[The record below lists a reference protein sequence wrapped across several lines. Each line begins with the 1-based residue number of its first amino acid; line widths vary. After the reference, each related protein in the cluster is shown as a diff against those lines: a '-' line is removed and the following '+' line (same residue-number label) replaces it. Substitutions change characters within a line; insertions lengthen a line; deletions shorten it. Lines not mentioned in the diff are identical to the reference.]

1 MVTECYNTCFVLRDG
16 DKHLLVDGGGGNTL
30 LAQLK
35 HAGFDWMDMSEIF
48 VTHKHVDHIMGIV
61 WMIRMICQHMKQGQY
76 EGEVTIYGHEEVIRI
91 LKEMAEMLYPK
102 KQTCYIGD
110 RLHLVVVEDG
120 EERTL
125 MGHKTTFFDIQSTKA
140 KQFGFCMDM
149 GNGEKFT
156 CCGDEPY
163 NECEKKYAENS
174 KWLLHEAFCL
184 FDQADR
190 FHPYEKHHSTAKDAS
205 ELAEQLGVQNLIRI
219 GTAGAFT
226 DELALG
232 DIFVA
237 LAAST
242 DSNYQHAFDLPGQ
255 YSPSASWALLTK
267 ALAASSDTGIP
278 FKAGNV
284 VTCDVF
290 YEFGDWWKKWAQMG
304 VQAVEMETAALYMNA
319 AYNHVNALS
328 MISISDNFVTG
339 AKSSVEER
347 QNSFTNMM
355 KLALETAVK

>member
-1 MVTECYNTCFVLRDG
+1 MSLHIAAKKGQIAESILLPGDPLRAEFIAENFLRGAEKYTDIR
-16 DKHLLVDGGGGNTL
+16 NMY
-30 LAQLK
+30 
-35 HAGFDWMDMSEIF
+35 GFTGTYKGVPVSVQGTGMGMPS
-48 VTHKHVDHIMGIV
+48 MGIYS
-61 WMIRMICQHMKQGQY
+61 W
-76 EGEVTIYGHEEVIRI
+76 
-91 LKEMAEMLYPK
+91 
-102 KQTCYIGD
+102 
-110 RLHLVVVEDG
+110 
-120 EERTL
+120 
-125 MGHKTTFFDIQSTKA
+125 
-140 KQFGFCMDM
+140 
-149 GNGEKFT
+149 
-156 CCGDEPY
+156 
-163 NECEKKYAENS
+163 
-174 KWLLHEAFCL
+174 
-184 FDQADR
+184 
-190 FHPYEKHHSTAKDAS
+190 
-205 ELAEQLGVQNLIRI
+205 ELITEYGVQNLIRI

-255 YSPSASWALLTK
+255 YSPSASWALLTT
-267 ALAASSDTGIP
+267 ARAASSDTGIP

-290 YEFGDWWKKWAQMG
+290 YEFGDWWKKWAKMG

-328 MISISDNFVTG
+328 MISISDNFGTC

-347 QNSFTNMM
+347 KYSVTYMM

>member
-1 MVTECYNTCFVLRDG
+1 MSTHINAANKNDIAESILLPGDPLRAKFIAENFLDSPKCYN
-16 DKHLLVDGGGGNTL
+16 
-30 LAQLK
+30 
-35 HAGFDWMDMSEIF
+35 EIRGMLGYTGTYRG
-48 VTHKHVDHIMGIV
+48 VPVSVQGTGMGMPSMGIYS
-61 WMIRMICQHMKQGQY
+61 W
-76 EGEVTIYGHEEVIRI
+76 
-91 LKEMAEMLYPK
+91 
-102 KQTCYIGD
+102 
-110 RLHLVVVEDG
+110 
-120 EERTL
+120 
-125 MGHKTTFFDIQSTKA
+125 
-140 KQFGFCMDM
+140 
-149 GNGEKFT
+149 
-156 CCGDEPY
+156 
-163 NECEKKYAENS
+163 
-174 KWLLHEAFCL
+174 
-184 FDQADR
+184 
-190 FHPYEKHHSTAKDAS
+190 
-205 ELAEQLGVQNLIRI
+205 ELITEYGVQNLIRI

-290 YEFGDWWKKWAQMG
+290 YEFGDWWKKWAKMG

>member
-1 MVTECYNTCFVLRDG
+1 MSTHINAANKNDIAESILLPGDPLRAKFIAENFLDSPKCYN
-16 DKHLLVDGGGGNTL
+16 
-30 LAQLK
+30 
-35 HAGFDWMDMSEIF
+35 EIRGMLGYTGTYRG
-48 VTHKHVDHIMGIV
+48 VPVSVQGTGMGMPSMGIYS
-61 WMIRMICQHMKQGQY
+61 W
-76 EGEVTIYGHEEVIRI
+76 
-91 LKEMAEMLYPK
+91 
-102 KQTCYIGD
+102 
-110 RLHLVVVEDG
+110 
-120 EERTL
+120 
-125 MGHKTTFFDIQSTKA
+125 
-140 KQFGFCMDM
+140 
-149 GNGEKFT
+149 
-156 CCGDEPY
+156 
-163 NECEKKYAENS
+163 
-174 KWLLHEAFCL
+174 
-184 FDQADR
+184 
-190 FHPYEKHHSTAKDAS
+190 
-205 ELAEQLGVQNLIRI
+205 ELITEYGVQNLIRI

-255 YSPSASWALLTK
+255 YSPSASWELLTK
-267 ALAASSDTGIP
+267 ALAASSDTAIP

-290 YEFGDWWKKWAQMG
+290 YEFGDWWKKWAKMG

>member
-1 MVTECYNTCFVLRDG
+1 MSLHIAAKKGQIAESILLPGDPLRAEFIAENFLSG
-16 DKHLLVDGGGGNTL
+16 AKKYTAIRNMY
-30 LAQLK
+30 
-35 HAGFDWMDMSEIF
+35 GFTGTYKGVPVSVQGTGMGMPS
-48 VTHKHVDHIMGIV
+48 MGIYS
-61 WMIRMICQHMKQGQY
+61 WELIT
-76 EGEVTIYGHEEVIRI
+76 EYG
-91 LKEMAEMLYPK
+91 A
-102 KQTCYIGD
+102 
-110 RLHLVVVEDG
+110 
-120 EERTL
+120 
-125 MGHKTTFFDIQSTKA
+125 
-140 KQFGFCMDM
+140 
-149 GNGEKFT
+149 
-156 CCGDEPY
+156 
-163 NECEKKYAENS
+163 
-174 KWLLHEAFCL
+174 
-184 FDQADR
+184 
-190 FHPYEKHHSTAKDAS
+190 
-205 ELAEQLGVQNLIRI
+205 QNLIRI

-255 YSPSASWALLTK
+255 YSPSASWELLTK
-267 ALAASSDTGIP
+267 ALAASSDTAIP